1 MAAAGQAD
9 PAFRHAYVACM
20 KRRGF

>member
-9 PAFRHAYVACM
+9 PAFKHAYMECM